1 MSGQFFIEMW
11 AICGQFFVYLH
22 VDLREGMP
30 KKTTKIMEILNSKLW
45 QLTNFTSAA

>member
-22 VDLREGMP
+22 VDLREGVF
-30 KKTTKIMEILNSKLW
+30 S
-45 QLTNFTSAA
+45 